1 MSDVRGFLALAVLGL
16 AALAVPARA
25 GTDEDWPRLWGPR
38 GDARSEGESHV
49 AQAATPRAR
58 ELWRRPIGSG
68 FSGIS
73 VVAGRGYTAESD
85 GKEDHAV
92 AFDAAT
98 GRELWRTPLGPTYR
112 GHDGSRDGPISTPA
126 VAGNRVFLLGPH
138 GLLVALDAAS
148 GKKIWQ
154 RDIKAEDEAAEP
166 SWGFATSPLVAGDR
180 VILQAG
186 GDKRPLVALDAASG
200 RLLWSQAHSK
210 GATYAS
216 PLLGTLGG
224 VEQVVVLG
232 NEALYAVRPQDGSL
246 LWSIPSG
253 GQGEAGRSPLLLADD
268 RVLLPSWEDV
278 RLVKVTAKDGA
289 FSAAEVWRTARRKAS
304 WSPTVFHRGHLFG
317 LNAGYLVCVD
327 PDSGDAR
334 WRQRVY
340 PGSLI
345 LVDGHLVI
353 LGEQSGDVRVAEASP
368 EGYREKLRVPVFNAG
383 ATSMTGPTFAGG
395 RLFLRNVEE
404 IVALE
409 VP

>member
-1 MSDVRGFLALAVLGL
+1 MSEVRRFLALAVLGPGL
-16 AALAVPARA
+16 VAAPATVRA
-25 GTDEDWPRLWGPR
+25 SEDWPRLWGPS
-38 GDARSEGESHV
+38 GNARFDGAGHV
-49 AQAATPRAR
+49 AQAATLKAR

-68 FSGIS
+68 FSGLS
-73 VVAGRGYTAESD
+73 VVGGRGYTAESD

-98 GRELWRTPLGPTYR
+98 GRELWRIALGPTYR
-112 GHDGSRDGPISTPA
+112 GHDGSRDGPISTPS
-126 VAGNRVFLLGPH
+126 VAGNRVFVLSAH

-154 RDIKAEDEAAEP
+154 RDVKTEDEAAEP
-166 SWGFATSPLVAGDR
+166 NWGFATSPLVVGDR

-186 GDKRPLVALDAASG
+186 GDKRPLLALDAATG
-200 RLLWSQAHSK
+200 RLLWSQAHGK

-216 PLLGTLGG
+216 PLVGTLGG

-232 NEALYAVRPQDGSL
+232 NEALYAVRPEDGSV
-246 LWSIPSG
+246 LWSITSG
-253 GQGEAGRSPLLLADD
+253 GRGEAGRSPLLLSDD
-268 RVLLPSWEDV
+268 RVLVPSWEEV

-289 FSAAEVWRTARRKAS
+289 FSAAEVWRSPRLKSS

-317 LNAGYLVCVD
+317 LNAGYLMCLD

-334 WRQRVY
+334 WREKVY

-345 LVDGHLVI
+345 LVDGQLVI
-353 LGEQSGDVRVAEASP
+353 LGEQSGDMRIAEASP